1 MKILSYNCSNIH
13 NYISQS
19 FELDGSCNF
28 LHCINGCGKTTIIKS
43 INALIG
49 NNVNWLFQNKYDLIE
64 IRIEMEENIY
74 KFRATQNSD
83 DFIISSRVG
92 NNKFKHD
99 FFSKQQVSETTEE
112 YMSMGNDE
120 NSSLTNAIY
129 ELRDHSDNS
138 PLSLIE
144 MLPSPLF
151 LGIERTA
158 ILNLSPAKRKS
169 TFRKSRSMINEERIR
184 PNESTHQAET
194 LIADYYRDAIEKR
207 EKLVSELRD
216 KLITSIF
223 QFQEQSGNDSVDLH
237 FPAKG
242 LGDRLSHLQ
251 STIKDALLKIGLG
264 ESTIKQSS
272 DLYFNNIQRATR
284 SLSKY
289 KDFED
294 FNSSK
299 SRNIFDLFEW
309 LKYSDRIPVI
319 EYIAYVVDDFN
330 TRESELLEQFKR
342 YTEILNRFL
351 HDSGKNISLGSRGN
365 VQVELPSGSTDGT
378 NVFSSG
384 ERQLFVL
391 ISHLMFNDSA
401 STANV
406 LVIDEPEL
414 SLHIRWQ
421 ELFVDAILD
430 ANPNAQLILAT
441 HSPSI
446 INERINKTIEI
457 KNVA

>member
-1 MKILSYNCSNIH
+1 MKILSYKCLNIH

-19 FELDGSCNF
+19 FELDRSCNF
-28 LHCINGCGKTTIIKS
+28 LHGINGCGKTTIIKS

-64 IRIEMEENIY
+64 IRIEMEESIY
-74 KFRATQNSD
+74 KFKATQNSEE
-83 DFIISSRVG
+83 FIISSRVG
-92 NNKFKHD
+92 NDKFKHD
-99 FFSKQQVSETTEE
+99 FFSKQQVSELTEE
-112 YMSMGNDE
+112 YLSMGNDE

-129 ELRDHSDNS
+129 ELRNHSDKS

-158 ILNLSPAKRKS
+158 ILNLSPAKRKAS
-169 TFRKSRSMINEERIR
+169 FRKSRSMINEERIR

-237 FPAKG
+237 FPTRG

-251 STIKDALLKIGLG
+251 STIKEALLKIGLN

-272 DLYFNNIQRATR
+272 DLYFNNIQKATT
-284 SLSKY
+284 SLSRY

-294 FNSSK
+294 FNRSDNK
-299 SRNIFDLFEW
+299 NIFDFFEW

-342 YTEILNRFL
+342 YTGILNRFL
-351 HDSGKNISLGSRGN
+351 HDSGKNIILGNRGN
-365 VQVELPSGSTDGT
+365 IQVELPSGSSDGT